1 MFSDNIKDYI
11 LNNINER
18 DFFDNKFLNLF
29 RLELYK
35 DEPDIKY
42 SFGSIYSGDK
52 YTYSWYDD
60 KQIYI
65 SSKTINKYIKDYKT
79 KYPKGII
86 DSYFFRNI
94 R

>member
-35 DEPDIKY
+35 DEPDILEINILIL
-42 SFGSIYSGDK
+42 GM
-52 YTYSWYDD
+52 
-60 KQIYI
+60 
-65 SSKTINKYIKDYKT
+65 TINKYIYLVK
-79 KYPKGII
+79 
-86 DSYFFRNI
+86 
-94 R
+94 